1 MVPNPLHD
9 HGRAIIETAKD
20 HLIAALDR
28 APDAG
33 WTAVEWADAGGL
45 LIDEANFPAVFAHH
59 LAPVL
64 VKEGRALVVEEGGL
78 TRYTRIGER
87 TVEDES
93 PAGSAR
99 AAATTAPQ
107 VWSSGPSEEAF
118 VDGEFPAGEE
128 DTKEE
133 GPPDGH
139 EGPWIP

>member
-1 MVPNPLHD
+1 MVPNPLQD

-20 HLIAALDR
+20 HLVAALES

-33 WTAVEWADAGGL
+33 WTAVEWAEAGGL

-78 TRYTRIGER
+78 TRYTRIGEG
-87 TVEDES
+87 TVDDES

-107 VWSSGPSEEAF
+107 VWNSAAPEGLQVDSAPLSNNRGVEPVPGGTDTEES
-118 VDGEFPAGEE
+118 
-128 DTKEE
+128 
-133 GPPDGH
+133 
-139 EGPWIP
+139 